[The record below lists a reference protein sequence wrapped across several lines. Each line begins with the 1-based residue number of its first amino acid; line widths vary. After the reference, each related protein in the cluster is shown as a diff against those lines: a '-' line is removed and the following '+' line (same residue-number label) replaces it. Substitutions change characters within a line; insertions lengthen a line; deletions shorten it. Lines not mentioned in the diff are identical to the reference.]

1 MTTNPDLDQAREV
14 ADAVAQFP
22 KAYDPGMQATARVIA
37 SLPDE
42 WIDADKLRDV
52 LDRLLQERIRHE
64 TANSR
69 GPYVTGYWD
78 GVKIAHT
85 WINEALGGT
94 P

>member
-1 MTTNPDLDQAREV
+1 MA
-14 ADAVAQFP
+14 AAH
-22 KAYDPGMQATARVIA
+22 VIA